1 MCSHNQWSLS
11 LCESRRS
18 VRMAAYW
25 QGYGTLGVGNEAGSS
40 LLWGLGLGESSKE
53 STQDTGAAS
62 MDVAP
67 AGGSHAHPSA
77 KGGTFVPVFPGQG
90 ELPYQAR
97 RRVREQEEA
106 QARRDLLQAVK
117 RAVQRLLLLAVQKE
131 NTLSSGVH
139 RTPAAGAPAPAPA
152 QLPAANVDTEEQ
164 DAVHQLVSAIMGILC
179 HGIKPLRGKSSS
191 HQLTR
196 SGFDEGRAGAA
207 WAMLERI
214 VAQTP
219 SEHTT
224 MACLEHLDALTPA
237 SLTHALLRLSVCV
250 CVCVCVCHWAC
261 LGVLSGC
268 PVEDRGT
275 TWNRIGMHSTD
286 SRVSVH
292 VYRSAKNRSMS
303 WWKAPMSWPA
313 GRQEG
318 NCMRSG
324 HSCAILSLGLA
335 YLRFLDA

>member
-40 LLWGLGLGESSKE
+40 LLWGLGLEGSS
-53 STQDTGAAS
+53 SQDTGAAS

-131 NTLSSGVH
+131 NMLSSGVH

-224 MACLEHLDALTPA
+224 MACLEHLDASTPA

-250 CVCVCVCHWAC
+250 CVCV
-261 LGVLSGC
+261 
-268 PVEDRGT
+268 
-275 TWNRIGMHSTD
+275 
-286 SRVSVH
+286 
-292 VYRSAKNRSMS
+292 
-303 WWKAPMSWPA
+303 
-313 GRQEG
+313 
-318 NCMRSG
+318 
-324 HSCAILSLGLA
+324 SLGLLGCA
-335 YLRFLDA
+335 LWLPCGGQRNDVE

>member
-1 MCSHNQWSLS
+1 MLQGPSRRRGDGAQRCECCVPATGWTCVCSHNQWSLS

-18 VRMAAYW
+18 VQMAAYW

-40 LLWGLGLGESSKE
+40 LLWGLGLEGSS
-53 STQDTGAAS
+53 SQDTGAAS
-62 MDVAP
+62 MDMAP

-207 WAMLERI
+207 WAMLERT

-224 MACLEHLDALTPA
+224 MACLEHLDASTPA

-250 CVCVCVCHWAC
+250 CVCV
-261 LGVLSGC
+261 
-268 PVEDRGT
+268 T
-275 TWNRIGMHSTD
+275 
-286 SRVSVH
+286 
-292 VYRSAKNRSMS
+292 
-303 WWKAPMSWPA
+303 
-313 GRQEG
+313 
-318 NCMRSG
+318 
-324 HSCAILSLGLA
+324 GLA
-335 YLRFLDA
+335 WVCSLVALWRTEERRGIGSVCTVQTVVCLCMCIGLRKIARCPGGRRP